1 MNKHSSIILI
11 VFVVLVLIGLFMLA
25 SASYFE
31 SCQKFNDCYHYLKRQ
46 LFRSLP
52 FALVGFL
59 FFYFFNYKYL
69 KKLALP
75 IFILSL
81 VLLALVFIP
90 SLGQTKGQAS
100 CWVNVFGINFQPSEF
115 AKIGFVI
122 YLSAFF
128 AAKKEQIRELGGGFI
143 PVVFI
148 MGLVMLFFVLQ
159 SDLGALAMFAG
170 TGIGLYFL
178 ARSKLSH
185 IVVLILILIILGG
198 FLVNTVPYV
207 KERFSTFLN
216 PGQDL
221 QENAFQV
228 NQAEL
233 AIGSGGIFGKGLG
246 RSSQKLDV
254 LPEVISDSIF
264 AVLAEEVGFLGSFI
278 VIMLYFLL
286 IYQIFVLSSKV
297 SDEFGSF
304 LSAGLGL
311 FLVIQIFFNV
321 GGNLGV
327 IPLTG
332 VPLPFMGYGG
342 SNLIFL
348 FSALGII
355 LNISKKSI
363 KK

>member
-11 VFVVLVLIGLFMLA
+11 VLVVLVLIGLFMLA

-148 MGLVMLFFVLQ
+148 MGLVMLFF
-159 SDLGALAMFAG
+159 
-170 TGIGLYFL
+170 
-178 ARSKLSH
+178 
-185 IVVLILILIILGG
+185 
-198 FLVNTVPYV
+198 
-207 KERFSTFLN
+207 
-216 PGQDL
+216 
-221 QENAFQV
+221 
-228 NQAEL
+228 
-233 AIGSGGIFGKGLG
+233 
-246 RSSQKLDV
+246 
-254 LPEVISDSIF
+254 
-264 AVLAEEVGFLGSFI
+264 
-278 VIMLYFLL
+278 
-286 IYQIFVLSSKV
+286 
-297 SDEFGSF
+297 
-304 LSAGLGL
+304 
-311 FLVIQIFFNV
+311 
-321 GGNLGV
+321 
-327 IPLTG
+327 
-332 VPLPFMGYGG
+332 
-342 SNLIFL
+342 
-348 FSALGII
+348 
-355 LNISKKSI
+355 
-363 KK
+363 